1 MRPIPITT
9 WYAPDVDL
17 HDTAAARL
25 RAHGQRY
32 TSNRRAIVEALVAS
46 ERPLTIP
53 QVVTASEQL
62 PQSSAYRNVVLLEEA
77 GVVRRVVSGDDYGR
91 YELAEDLT
99 QHHHHFI
106 CSSCGAVEDFTL
118 PKDLERAVETAL
130 TRAARRRQFLGSHHR
145 LDLLGVCNA
154 CA

>member
-1 MRPIPITT
+1 MG
-9 WYAPDVDL
+9 ADL

-32 TSNRRAIVEALVAS
+32 TANRQAIVEALVAGD
-46 ERPLTIP
+46 RPLTMP
-53 QVVTASEQL
+53 QVLSASDAL
-62 PQSSAYRNVVLLEEA
+62 PQSSAYRNIGLLEEA
-77 GVVRRVVSGDDYGR
+77 GVVRRIVSGDDYAR

-106 CSSCGAVEDFTL
+106 CSSCGAVEDVTL
-118 PKDLERAVETAL
+118 PSDLERAVETAL
-130 TRAARRRQFLGSHHR
+130 KRAARRRRFHGSHHR
-145 LDLLGVCNA
+145 LDLLGICSA